1 MFGAIKSLFFK
12 NKNAIAE
19 NIWSQI
25 GISINIAKKF
35 GTYEDFNKEFF
46 EDDYLVGYFNGY
58 INFMIKFFF
67 KVNNTTDSGFIIQK
81 IMNFFDPI
89 YSDFEEIKK
98 NIEIIKKAVGKEN
111 TKLGSDHAFM
121 TVATMLNV
129 QEKNNLTNS
138 KIYIEADKFYNDG
151 SFLKRAEI
159 QKKVLGSMVKNDK
172 DPKKMPKNFAIAY
185 RIFELSFVKCL
196 NKKFKV
202 KDFNNI

>member
-12 NKNAIAE
+12 NKKAIAE

-25 GISINIAKKF
+25 GIPINIAKRT
-35 GTYEDFNKEFF
+35 GAYEDFNKEFF

-67 KVNNTTDSGFIIQK
+67 KIKNSTDSGFIIQD

-98 NIEIIKKAVGKEN
+98 NIEIIKKAVGKKE
-111 TKLGSDHAFM
+111 TELGADHAYL

-129 QEKNNLTNS
+129 QEKNNLTES
-138 KIYIEADKFYNDG
+138 KIYIEAEKFYNDG
-151 SFLKRAEI
+151 SFQKRADL
-159 QKKVLGSMVKNDK
+159 QKKVLGSLASQGK
-172 DPKKMPKNFAIAY
+172 DPGKMPKNFAIAY
-185 RIFELSFVKCL
+185 RIFEITFVKKL
-196 NKKFKV
+196 NEKFDLK
-202 KDFNNI
+202 NQLY